1 MNLLAWMLCSVL
13 VCASTSCGDVSE
25 RAAIEANQGIVVGS
39 VVDGRDGA
47 PIRGATI
54 TFGNAPSVE
63 TDDEGRF
70 ELDPLP
76 AGTEGTLRAI
86 KEGRS
91 GEVPVR
97 ALKPGQLNVVV
108 HL

>member
-1 MNLLAWMLCSVL
+1 L
-13 VCASTSCGDVSE
+13 
-25 RAAIEANQGIVVGS
+25 GS
-39 VVDGRDGA
+39 
-47 PIRGATI
+47 
-54 TFGNAPSVE
+54 APSVE

-70 ELDPLP
+70 QLAPLP
-76 AGTEGTLRAI
+76 AGTEGTLRAT
-86 KEGRS
+86 KDGRS